1 MLGQTIKQ
9 MVKKTAASFVFFC
22 FCLYISTAFAS
33 PAAPAP
39 EQDAAA
45 IRAAIQAAA
54 AARLDAFKDASLA
67 IDVGEIDPRLHLPA
81 CPALAI
87 TLPPTNAAAM
97 TAKVACDEP
106 AWTIYVPVRV
116 QAWVEAVV
124 AAANLAPNAVLT
136 AENLAIGRVDLFA
149 GAGGVVT
156 DRNEAEGKILRT
168 GLSAGTPLR
177 TQLLDLPIAVHRGQ
191 KVVLMLEDNIMT
203 IKATAV
209 ALEDGRVGQSIMLQN
224 PESKKTI
231 RATVAGDGAV
241 EMKF

>member
-1 MLGQTIKQ
+1 MLGQSLKRI
-9 MVKKTAASFVFFC
+9 VKKEAASFLFFC
-22 FCLYISTAFAS
+22 FCLYASAAFAS
-33 PAAPAP
+33 PAPP

-81 CPALAI
+81 CPALAV
-87 TLPPTNAAAM
+87 TLPPMNAATM

-116 QAWVEAVV
+116 QAWVDAVV
-124 AAANLAPNAVLT
+124 AAGNLAPNTNLT
-136 AENLAIGRVDLFA
+136 AANLAIGRVDLFA
-149 GAGGVVT
+149 GAGAVVT
-156 DRNEAEGKILRT
+156 DRNAAEGKILRT

-191 KVVLMLEDNIMT
+191 KVVLMLEDSIMT
-203 IKATAV
+203 IKAIAV

-231 RATVAGDGAV
+231 RATVAGDGTA